1 MSQVDI
7 NKKYNNFLAPKN
19 QITVNNEDILE
30 KYGIQASEIIVEEAI
45 EDLPKFNF
53 AINDLLLLQIRN
65 GLFELNKK
73 VAIKIG
79 YANKLE
85 TVVEGEITST
95 KSIFPSDG
103 PPRIEV
109 YGRARNIVNAIPVA
123 NNNPIFTLTYGRTLL
138 SFISIASIQEQ
149 NSKLATNARASSLK
163 VTKRSLRCSAECVG
177 LPDIKAQIL
186 ISVEGIGN
194 TYNGNYYVE
203 KVTHTLKNGGYTTS
217 FEAERP

>member
-30 KYGIQASEIIVEEAI
+30 KYGIQASAITVEEAI
-45 EDLPKFNF
+45 GDLPKFNF
-53 AINDLLLLQIRN
+53 VINDLLLLRIRN
-65 GLFELNKK
+65 GLFELKK
-73 VAIKIG
+73 NVAIKIG
-79 YANKLE
+79 YASTLE
-85 TVVEGEITST
+85 TVVEGEITSI

-103 PPRIEV
+103 PPRIEIS
-109 YGRARNIVNAIPVA
+109 GRARNIANAILVA
-123 NNNPIFTLTYGRTLL
+123 NNKPVFTLIYGRTLFN
-138 SFISIASIQEQ
+138 FISIASIQEQ
-149 NSKLATNARASSLK
+149 SSILAPNARASSLK
-163 VTKRSLRCSAECVG
+163 VPKRNLRCSAECVG
-177 LPDIKAQIL
+177 LPDLKAQIL

-203 KVTHTLKNGGYTTS
+203 KVTHELKNGGYTTR